1 VSALLQLSD
10 LRRQFGGVHA
20 VDGVSVDIE
29 DGTIFGLIGPNGA
42 GKTTLVNLVTGYI
55 PTQGGSIRLGSNG
68 SAIELA
74 RRPPH
79 VIASLG
85 IARTFQTL
93 RLYRNLSTID
103 NVLVG
108 MHPRVKDDTLKQLF
122 PIQMLL
128 RNDDARIDEAR
139 GFLQQVGLNP
149 DVHGPRRA
157 STLSYGDQRRLE
169 VARALA
175 LKPRLLILDEPAAGM
190 NPAEKDRVRE
200 LIQQLNADGLTVLLI
215 DHDMRLVM
223 GVCRRIAVLNFGRKI
238 AEGTPQEV
246 SANDLVVAA
255 YLGSQAKKTGVHVP
269 GAEVG
274 SGDSLNLSKTPS
286 PGLPGGG
293 QGGGPA
299 LAEIPSPARG
309 EDGATDSLPRRA
321 GEGQGGGP
329 DLAGIPARGLPGGGI
344 GGAPSL
350 LEVRDLQVAYGAIQ
364 AVRGVSFGI
373 GKGEIVALI
382 GANGAGKSTILN
394 TLSGVLRPKAGVA
407 RFEGLDLTTAAP
419 ETIVRRGLVQIP
431 EGREILARLTVR
443 ENLEL
448 GAWVRRDRGAVH
460 REIDDLMEQFPI
472 LRQRQHLA
480 AGQLSGGE
488 QQILAIARGLLAKP
502 RLLLLDEPS
511 LGLAPQMVDTVF
523 DIIQRIHGE
532 GVTILL
538 VEQNALRALEIAD
551 RAYVVETGRI
561 LLSGTGQAL
570 LKNPDVQKAYLGG

>member
-1 VSALLQLSD
+1 LSALLQLSD
-10 LRRQFGGVHA
+10 VRRHFGGVRA
-20 VDGVSVDIE
+20 VDGVSLEIDE
-29 DGTIFGLIGPNGA
+29 GTIFGLIGPNGA

-55 PTQGGSIRLGSNG
+55 PSQAGSIRLANGGSPT
-68 SAIELA
+68 ELA

-79 VIASLG
+79 TIAALG

-93 RLYRNLSTID
+93 RLYRNLTALD

-108 MHPRVKDDTLKQLF
+108 MHTRLRDDTLRQLI
-122 PIQMLL
+122 PIGPL
-128 RNDDARIDEAR
+128 RNKDRQRIDEAHEL
-139 GFLQQVGLNP
+139 LQRVGLDP
-149 DVHGPRRA
+149 ERHGHRRA

-200 LIQQLNADGLTVLLI
+200 LIQQLNGDGLTVLLI

-223 GVCRRIAVLNFGRKI
+223 GVCRQIAVLNFGRKI
-238 AEGTPQEV
+238 AEGSPKAV
-246 SANDLVVAA
+246 SDDPAVITA
-255 YLGSQAKKTGVHVP
+255 YLGSQAPKSAAHVP
-269 GAEVG
+269 GSEEIDV
-274 SGDSLNLSKTPS
+274 
-286 PGLPGGG
+286 
-293 QGGGPA
+293 PA
-299 LAEIPSPARG
+299 S
-309 EDGATDSLPRRA
+309 SLPLVGRV
-321 GEGQGGGP
+321 GEGVKEPIVPVLQ
-329 DLAGIPARGLPGGGI
+329 
-344 GGAPSL
+344 
-350 LEVRDLQVAYGAIQ
+350 VRDLQVSYGAIQ
-364 AVRGVSFGI
+364 AVRSASFAI

-394 TLSGVLRPKAGVA
+394 TLSGVVRPQAGEA
-407 RFEGLDLTTAAP
+407 RFDGLDLTSAAP
-419 ETIVRRGLVQIP
+419 EKIVRHGLVQVP

-443 ENLEL
+443 ENLDL
-448 GAWVRRDRGAVH
+448 GAWGRRDRSAVS
-460 REIDDLMEQFPI
+460 RDIDGLMQQFPI
-472 LRQRQHLA
+472 LRERQHLP

-488 QQILAIARGLLAKP
+488 QQILAIARGLVAHP

-523 DIIQRIHGE
+523 EIIQRIHGE

-561 LLSGTGQAL
+561 LLSGTGTAL
-570 LKNPDVQKAYLGG
+570 RRNPDVQKASLGG

>member
-1 VSALLQLSD
+1 LSALLQLSEV
-10 LRRQFGGVHA
+10 RRQFGGVRA
-20 VDGVSVDIE
+20 VDGVSLEVE
-29 DGTIFGLIGPNGA
+29 QGTIFGLIGPNGA
-42 GKTTLVNLVTGYI
+42 GKTTLVNLVTGYM
-55 PTQGGSIRLGSNG
+55 PVQGGSIRLDLPPPNAGQG
-68 SAIELA
+68 RVGAQATELA

-79 VIASLG
+79 VIAGLG

-93 RLYRNLSTID
+93 RLYRNLTALE

-108 MHPRVKDDTLKQLF
+108 MHLRLRDDTLRQLL
-122 PIQMLL
+122 PIGPL
-128 RNDDARIDEAR
+128 RKREQQRVEEAR
-139 GFLQQVGLNP
+139 ELLQRVGLDP
-149 DVHGPRRA
+149 DEDADRRA

-190 NPAEKDRVRE
+190 NTAEKDRVRD

-223 GVCRRIAVLNFGRKI
+223 GVCRQIAVLNFGRKI
-238 AEGTPQEV
+238 ADGSPKEV
-246 SANDLVVAA
+246 SDNPAVITA
-255 YLGSQAKKTGVHVP
+255 YLGSQAQKTAAHAP
-269 GAEVG
+269 GSEEMDIPTTSSPERIASPVG
-274 SGDSLNLSKTPS
+274 GKAAVRVE
-286 PGLPGGG
+286 
-293 QGGGPA
+293 PA
-299 LAEIPSPARG
+299 ADAILQIK
-309 EDGATDSLPRRA
+309 
-321 GEGQGGGP
+321 
-329 DLAGIPARGLPGGGI
+329 
-344 GGAPSL
+344 
-350 LEVRDLQVAYGAIQ
+350 DLQVSYGAIQ
-364 AVRGVSFGI
+364 AVRGVSFTI

-394 TLSGVLRPKAGVA
+394 TLSGMVRPDAGDA
-407 RFEGLDLTTAAP
+407 RFEGLDLTSAAP
-419 ETIVRRGLVQIP
+419 EKIVRQGLVQVP

-443 ENLEL
+443 ENLDL
-448 GAWVRRDRGAVH
+448 GAWGRRDRGAVQ
-460 REIDDLMEQFPI
+460 REIDGLMQQFPI
-472 LRQRQHLA
+472 LKARQHLP

-551 RAYVVETGRI
+551 RAYVVEAGRI
-561 LLSGTGQAL
+561 LLSGTGAAL
-570 LKNPDVQKAYLGG
+570 LRNPDVQKAYLGG

>member
-10 LRRQFGGVHA
+10 LRRHFGGVHA
-20 VDGVSVDIE
+20 VDNVSFEIE

-42 GKTTLVNLVTGYI
+42 GKTTLVNLVTGYL
-55 PTQGGSIRLGSNG
+55 PSQAGSIRLANG
-68 SAIELA
+68 GTPTELA

-79 VIASLG
+79 AIARLG

-93 RLYRNLSTID
+93 RLYRNLSAIE

-108 MHPRVKDDTLKQLF
+108 MHTRLRDDTLRQLL
-122 PIQMLL
+122 PIGPL
-128 RNDDARIDEAR
+128 RKKDQQRIEEAR
-139 GFLQQVGLNP
+139 QLLQRVGLEP
-149 DVHGPRRA
+149 DRHGNRRA

-223 GVCRRIAVLNFGRKI
+223 GVCRQIAVLNFGRKI
-238 AEGTPQEV
+238 ADGSPKEV
-246 SANDLVVAA
+246 SDDPAVITA
-255 YLGSQAKKTGVHVP
+255 YLGSQAQRTAAHVP
-269 GAEVG
+269 GSEEADVSVSLPPVG
-274 SGDSLNLSKTPS
+274 
-286 PGLPGGG
+286 
-293 QGGGPA
+293 
-299 LAEIPSPARG
+299 RVG
-309 EDGATDSLPRRA
+309 EGVQQPTDSIL
-321 GEGQGGGP
+321 Q
-329 DLAGIPARGLPGGGI
+329 
-344 GGAPSL
+344 
-350 LEVRDLQVAYGAIQ
+350 VRDLEVSYGAIQ
-364 AVRGVSFGI
+364 AVRKVSFGI

-394 TLSGVLRPKAGVA
+394 TLSGIVRPLAGDA

-419 ETIVRRGLVQIP
+419 ERIVRQGLVQVP

-443 ENLEL
+443 ENLDL
-448 GAWVRRDRGAVH
+448 GAWVRRDRSAVQ
-460 REIDDLMEQFPI
+460 REIDGLMKQFPI
-472 LRQRQHLA
+472 LRERQHLP

-488 QQILAIARGLLAKP
+488 QQILAIARGLLAHP

-523 DIIQRIHGE
+523 EIIQRIHGE

-561 LLSGTGQAL
+561 LLSGTGAAL
-570 LKNPDVQKAYLGG
+570 RRNPDVQKAYLGG

>member
-1 VSALLQLSD
+1 MSALLQLSD
-10 LRRQFGGVHA
+10 VRRQFGGVRA
-20 VDGVSVDIE
+20 VDGVSLEVE
-29 DGTIFGLIGPNGA
+29 QGTIFGLIGPNGA

-55 PTQGGSIRLGSNG
+55 PVQGGSIRLANG
-68 SAIELA
+68 SSPTELA

-79 VIASLG
+79 VIAGLG

-93 RLYRNLSTID
+93 RLYRNLTVLE

-108 MHPRVKDDTLKQLF
+108 MHMRLRDDTLRQLV
-122 PIQMLL
+122 PIGPL
-128 RNDDARIDEAR
+128 RKKEQQRIDEAR
-139 GFLQQVGLNP
+139 ELLQRVGLDP
-149 DVHGPRRA
+149 EEDSDRRA

-190 NPAEKDRVRE
+190 NPAEKDRVRD

-223 GVCRRIAVLNFGRKI
+223 GVCRQIAVLNFGRKI
-238 AEGTPQEV
+238 ADGSPKDV
-246 SANDLVVAA
+246 SDDPAVITA
-255 YLGSQAKKTGVHVP
+255 YLGTQAQKTAVHVP
-269 GAEVG
+269 GSEEIDIPTIGA
-274 SGDSLNLSKTPS
+274 
-286 PGLPGGG
+286 PGK
-293 QGGGPA
+293 
-299 LAEIPSPARG
+299 IPSP
-309 EDGATDSLPRRA
+309 LA
-321 GEGQGGGP
+321 GEGQGGGSQGGTP
-329 DLAGIPARGLPGGGI
+329 LTAPILQVRGL
-344 GGAPSL
+344 
-350 LEVRDLQVAYGAIQ
+350 QVSYGAIQ
-364 AVRGVSFGI
+364 AVRNVSFAI

-394 TLSGVLRPKAGVA
+394 TLSGVVRPQAGEA
-407 RFEGLDLTTAAP
+407 RFEGLDLVTAP
-419 ETIVRRGLVQIP
+419 PDRIVRRGLVQVP

-448 GAWVRRDRGAVH
+448 GTWVRRDRGAVH
-460 REIDDLMEQFPI
+460 REIDDLMQQFPI
-472 LRQRQHLA
+472 LRDRQQLP

-488 QQILAIARGLLAKP
+488 QQILAIARGLLAHP

-523 DIIQRIHGE
+523 EIIQRIHGE

-561 LLSGTGQAL
+561 MLSGTGAAL
-570 LKNPDVQKAYLGG
+570 RRNPDVQKAYLGG